1 MNYMH
6 ISSNTLCD
14 DLFED
19 CAPSME
25 VYNAAIESVD
35 VSDQFDVQFTEVDDE
50 KVKSDASGSN
60 EIQKQNWFKSLISK
74 IRTFVKNAIGNIK
87 IVLNRLGNKIR
98 LKKSTKMGEKV
109 SKLNDT
115 SKEIHVTMSKQDMNL
130 LSMGAKKDISSAIAD
145 CIDRFYDLSGSKEEV
160 STIKKNSVAGIFP
173 GLSSTGTLK
182 TEQNAGGSGKFKMR
196 INPIVVKRYLDNAV
210 KYLSDLGNNSK
221 ILPAMQKMADSGK
234 DMNKIRTASIM
245 AYNIVTSGVKAYYQ
259 AAMRC
264 ASQLVKKH
272 ESSPGLVKNTMKAT
286 PPRMRPQ
293 LAEHNN

>member
-25 VYNAAIESVD
+25 VYSTAIESVD

-50 KVKSDASGSN
+50 KAKSDASGSN

-74 IRTFVKNAIGNIK
+74 IRAFVKNAIGNIK

-98 LKKSTKMGEKV
+98 LRKSVKMGEKV

-130 LSMGAKKDISSAIAD
+130 LGMGAKKDISSAIVD
-145 CIDRFYDLSGSKEEV
+145 CIDQFYDISGSKEEV
-160 STIKKNSVAGIFP
+160 STIKKNSVVGIFP

-196 INPIVVKRYLDNAV
+196 VDPIKVKRYLDNAV

-221 ILPAMQKMADSGK
+221 ILPAMQKMASDGK

-272 ESSPGLVKNTMKAT
+272 ESSTGLEKNTMKAT

>member
-6 ISSNTLCD
+6 ISSSTLCD

-19 CAPSME
+19 CTPSME
-25 VYNAAIESVD
+25 VYNAAIEAVD

-74 IRTFVKNAIGNIK
+74 IRAFVKNAIGNIK

-98 LKKSTKMGEKV
+98 LRKSVKMGEKV

-130 LSMGAKKDISSAIAD
+130 LSMGAKKDISSAIVD
-145 CIDRFYDLSGSKEEV
+145 CIDRFYDLAGSKEEV

-182 TEQNAGGSGKFKMR
+182 TEQNSGGSGKFKMR
-196 INPIVVKRYLDNAV
+196 VDPIKVKRYLDNAV

-221 ILPAMQKMADSGK
+221 ILPAMQKMANDGK

-272 ESSPGLVKNTMKAT
+272 ESSTGLEKNTMKAT

>member
-25 VYNAAIESVD
+25 VYSTAIEAVD

-50 KVKSDASGSN
+50 KAKSDASGSN

-74 IRTFVKNAIGNIK
+74 IQAFVKNAIGNIK

-98 LKKSTKMGEKV
+98 LRKSVKMGEKV

-130 LSMGAKKDISSAIAD
+130 LSMGAKKDISSAIVD
-145 CIDRFYDLSGSKEEV
+145 CIDRFYDISGSKEEV

-196 INPIVVKRYLDNAV
+196 VDPVKVKRYLDNAV

-221 ILPAMQKMADSGK
+221 ILPAMQKMANDGR

-272 ESSPGLVKNTMKAT
+272 ESSTGLEKNTMKAT

>member
-1 MNYMH
+1 MH
-6 ISSNTLCD
+6 ISSSTLCD

-50 KVKSDASGSN
+50 KAKSDASGSN

-74 IRTFVKNAIGNIK
+74 IRAFVKTAIGNIK

-98 LKKSTKMGEKV
+98 LRKSVKMGEKV

-130 LSMGAKKDISSAIAD
+130 LSMGAKKDIPSAIVD

-196 INPIVVKRYLDNAV
+196 VDPIKVKRYLDNAV
-210 KYLSDLGNNSK
+210 KYLSDLGNNLK
-221 ILPAMQKMADSGK
+221 ILPAMQKMANDGK

-245 AYNIVTSGVKAYYQ
+245 AYNIVAGGVKSYYQ

-272 ESSPGLVKNTMKAT
+272 ESSTGLEKNTMKTT
-286 PPRMRPQ
+286 PPRKRPQ

>member
-19 CAPSME
+19 CVPSME
-25 VYNAAIESVD
+25 VYNTAIEAVD

-50 KVKSDASGSN
+50 KAKSDTSGSN

-74 IRTFVKNAIGNIK
+74 IRAFVKNAIGNIK

-98 LKKSTKMGEKV
+98 LRKSIKMGEKV

-130 LSMGAKKDISSAIAD
+130 LSMGAKKDIPSAIVD
-145 CIDRFYDLSGSKEEV
+145 CIDRFYDISGSKEDV

-196 INPIVVKRYLDNAV
+196 VDPIKVKRYLDNAV

-221 ILPAMQKMADSGK
+221 ILPAMQKMANDCK

-245 AYNIVTSGVKAYYQ
+245 AYNIATSGVKAYYQ

-272 ESSPGLVKNTMKAT
+272 ESSTGLEKNTMKAT

>member
-19 CAPSME
+19 CSPSME
-25 VYNAAIESVD
+25 VYNAAIEAVD
-35 VSDQFDVQFTEVDDE
+35 VSDQFDVQFTEVDDK

-74 IRTFVKNAIGNIK
+74 IRAFVKNAIGNIK

-115 SKEIHVTMSKQDMNL
+115 SKEIHVTMPKQDMNL
-130 LSMGAKKDISSAIAD
+130 LSMGAKKDIPSAIID
-145 CIDRFYDLSGSKEEV
+145 CIDRFYDLAGSKEEV

-196 INPIVVKRYLDNAV
+196 VDPIKVKRYLDNAV

-221 ILPAMQKMADSGK
+221 ILPTMQKMANDGK

-272 ESSPGLVKNTMKAT
+272 ELSTGLEKNTMKAT